1 MRETVLFNDG
11 MRAKYEIVSLG
22 RPFFFLSAAISRI
35 FPSTSYDGTNFILE
49 LRTTLFASKGL
60 NVKCQFWMEN
70 K

>member
-35 FPSTSYDGTNFILE
+35 FPSTSYELYFGTENDALCLERIKCEMPLLDG
-49 LRTTLFASKGL
+49 K
-60 NVKCQFWMEN
+60 
-70 K
+70 